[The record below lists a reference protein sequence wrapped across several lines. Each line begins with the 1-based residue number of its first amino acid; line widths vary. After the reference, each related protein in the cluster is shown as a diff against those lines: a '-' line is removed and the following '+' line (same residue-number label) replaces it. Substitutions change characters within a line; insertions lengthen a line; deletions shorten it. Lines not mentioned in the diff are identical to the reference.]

1 MLANRDELIALFAEY
16 GLASFVQTTST
27 LVVLISEGGKLL
39 NWNPA
44 FDSIK
49 TALHDAI
56 HLRDFLSLSSRTLFD
71 LLLSTVTHDRIKTH
85 GELDLG
91 QGNQLGSYT
100 CFLYPASAGRVLFVA
115 EPSHAASDLEALTEQ
130 LQKTRQ
136 SLERKEAEL
145 QAVLAQSQEVTT
157 IDTLTALPNR
167 RQVLVE
173 LQEAA
178 AFSERYGTPLSVL
191 LLDIDHFK
199 NLNDTHGHAA
209 GDEVLRYLANLMRR
223 FVHPPEVVGRCG
235 GEEFLILLPHH
246 TLRSAAEQ
254 AERLCQQ
261 VRELHVPVQAVD
273 LSITLSIGL
282 AEFNPA
288 LGDWQVLFD
297 RAVRALTKAKAG
309 GRDRWVVTDE

>member
-1 MLANRDELIALFAEY
+1 MLANRDELAALFAEY

-27 LVVLISEGGKLL
+27 LVVLVSEGGKLL

-49 TALHDAI
+49 NALNDAV

-71 LLLSTVTHDRIKTH
+71 LMLSTVTHDRIKTH

-91 QGNQLGSYT
+91 QGNRLGSYT
-100 CFLYPASAGRVLFVA
+100 CFLYPASDGRVLLVA
-115 EPSHAASDLEALTEQ
+115 EPSHAASELETLTEQ

-167 RQVLVE
+167 RQVMVE
-173 LQEAA
+173 LQEAVT
-178 AFSERYGTPLSVL
+178 FSERYGTPLSVL

-199 NLNDTHGHAA
+199 KLNDTHGHVV
-209 GDEVLRYLANLMRR
+209 GDEVLRHLSDMMRR
-223 FVHPPEVVGRCG
+223 FIHSPEVVGRCG
-235 GEEFLILLPHH
+235 GEEFLIILPHH
-246 TLRSAAEQ
+246 TLRSATEQ

-261 VRELHVPVQAVD
+261 VRDMRVNVNGGYLNF
-273 LSITLSIGL
+273 TLSIGL
-282 AEFNPA
+282 AEFQSA
-288 LGDWQVLFD
+288 KGDWQAFFD
-297 RAVRALTKAKAG
+297 RASQSLLKAKND
-309 GRDRWVVTDE
+309 GRDRWSVAEK